1 MLPLMIILISWPRN
15 SNATINKPCPSD
27 HTCIKKTTRDLCIR
41 ALNKVKR
48 ITRDC
53 KIQKD
58 ALKLKSRILLEKIQ
72 KERQL
77 YEKRITAITQDLKT
91 AAKKDSRKALVTGI
105 LIGVGGSLILA
116 ATVTTIV
123 VVYNK

>member
-1 MLPLMIILISWPRN
+1 
-15 SNATINKPCPSD
+15 
-27 HTCIKKTTRDLCIR
+27 
-41 ALNKVKR
+41 
-48 ITRDC
+48 
-53 KIQKD
+53 
-58 ALKLKSRILLEKIQ
+58 LEKIQ